1 MENVFDPGYSDTEDQ
16 RLIHEA
22 LGGSKTALEH
32 LLERHYQFIYNVAF
46 KFVLNHEDAQ
56 DLTQEVVVKVIV
68 KLSQF
73 NHQSE
78 FRTWLYRVVFNHF
91 LTSKRRKKE
100 IAIVSFDTFG
110 DTLDAMPLENL
121 TTREETEWH
130 DKIEEVKIGCMTAM
144 LLCLSREQRLVY
156 ILGAMFDTDSK
167 TGATLLE
174 ISPDNFRQIFSR
186 AKKDLHNFMNNKCGL
201 LNLDNPCRCP
211 KKTKA
216 FIRAGLVDESN
227 LQFNNHFV
235 ERISDVAV
243 TKVNLYQNIEENY
256 IALFRDHPF
265 YNKHD
270 AASIIAT
277 LTTDPAIKGI
287 FDL

>member
-1 MENVFDPGYSDTEDQ
+1 MENVFDPGYSDAEDK
-16 RLIHEA
+16 RLIQET
-22 LGGSKTALEH
+22 LGGSKTALEY
-32 LLERHYQFIYNVAF
+32 LLNRHYQFIYNVAF

-56 DLTQEVVVKVIV
+56 DLTQEVVVKVMV

-78 FRTWLYRVVFNHF
+78 FRTWLYRIVFNHF

-110 DTLDAMPLENL
+110 DALDAMPLENL
-121 TTREETEWH
+121 TTWEETEWH
-130 DKIEEVKIGCMTAM
+130 DKIEDVKVGCMTAM

-156 ILGAMFDTDSK
+156 ILAAMFDTDSK

-174 ISPDNFRQIFSR
+174 MSPDNFRQIFAR
-186 AKKDLHNFMNNKCGL
+186 AKRDLYNFMNNKCGL
-201 LNLDNPCRCP
+201 LNIENPCRCP

-235 ERISDVAV
+235 ERISDIAV
-243 TKVNLYQNIEENY
+243 TKVNLYQDIEENY
-256 IALFRDHPF
+256 AALYRDHPF
-265 YNKHD
+265 YNKLD
-270 AASIIAT
+270 AAGIIAN
-277 LTTDPAIKGI
+277 LTTDPTIKSI